1 MSATNNTR
9 PPSYLSHEEQ
19 ASAPAYTEVYTP
31 PTLPPASPRPADWPD
46 QYGNRA
52 PASRTLP
59 PSRPLQ
65 RPDRLELNNRSSR
78 RSNIRIASPTP
89 SWPAEEM
96 ATNNSVDDDCKTC
109 SVYALVVLLAAV
121 FASIVSSAVFVKR
134 DSVALH
140 QNSNILKDLT
150 STVLT
155 LRETKTSWD
164 TKAWNTKT
172 VTEEGTKTVTVT
184 ETAVGDFNAK
194 LTSVVTGMDD
204 FDVEIHTMV
213 GERLRKR
220 EKTIGDEYV
229 DENLCTTTTFFPWG
243 RWQQTP
249 SGTVRVCCP
258 PTETPEP
265 DLEERVLRR

>member
-1 MSATNNTR
+1 M
-9 PPSYLSHEEQ
+9 
-19 ASAPAYTEVYTP
+19 
-31 PTLPPASPRPADWPD
+31 
-46 QYGNRA
+46 
-52 PASRTLP
+52 
-59 PSRPLQ
+59 
-65 RPDRLELNNRSSR
+65 
-78 RSNIRIASPTP
+78 
-89 SWPAEEM
+89 
-96 ATNNSVDDDCKTC
+96 
-109 SVYALVVLLAAV
+109 
-121 FASIVSSAVFVKR
+121 
-134 DSVALH
+134 ALH

-155 LRETKTSWD
+155 LRVTKTSWD

-172 VTEEGTKTVTVT
+172 VTEEGTKTVTVI
-184 ETAVGDFNAK
+184 ETAVGVFNAQ
-194 LTSVVTGMDD
+194 SAPVVTGMDD

-213 GERLRKR
+213 GEKLRKR

-265 DLEERVLRR
+265 DLEEII